1 MGKLSRREMLQ
12 ASAAGVAGVAA
23 TALPGGVSLA
33 SAPSQD
39 DVTMR
44 YQVFWPAD
52 YDQVLAAYTEA
63 NPHVTLEI
71 ISVTGTD
78 HQEVATKILASLAAG
93 TPIDIGFA
101 CTEATQLY
109 AGEGLA
115 APLKSLLMDQ
125 ADDFK
130 EYFAD
135 ISPVL
140 SETMFWE
147 GDYYQLMVDW
157 NAANMFFNI
166 NLLNAAGLEMPE
178 ETWTREDFVAYAQAM
193 TGLGEAGD
201 SFGFAWPNRLWG
213 GWMPWIFVNESN
225 ILSEERAPGGEWF
238 WDTFYADEPKA
249 EGRGGGYRWPEPQA
263 NNPAVVEALEFV
275 VSLTAEGSAP
285 TAELGFSQNMAGFFT
300 NDKIGMFPAGGFF
313 TGHLLES
320 GMEMGE
326 FDVQYWPAWASQRHQ
341 LGVCGPWLLNEG
353 PNLDQA
359 WDFVKFST
367 QREVMETLAFFRDT
381 TRTTPVRRSMNNAER
396 YADTGPAN
404 WHVFYGTADERPD
417 TGPIPAPVFSVEL
430 SNIFTRYTSLAVSL
444 EQSPQEAM
452 DNMQAELEDLYARH
466 A

>member
-1 MGKLSRREMLQ
+1 MSKLSRREMLQ

-23 TALPGGVSLA
+23 AALPGGVSLA

-39 DVTMR
+39 DVTLR

-52 YDQVLAAYTEA
+52 YDQVLATYTEA
-63 NPHVTLEI
+63 NPNVTLEI

-78 HQEVATKILASLAAG
+78 HQEVATKILSSLAAG

-115 APLKSLLMDQ
+115 APLKSRLMDH
-125 ADDFK
+125 ADDFS

-213 GWMPWIFVNESN
+213 GWMPWIFVNETN
-225 ILSEERAPGGEWF
+225 ILTEERAPGGEWF

-341 LGVCGPWLLNEG
+341 LGVCGPWLLNDG
-353 PNLDQA
+353 PNIDRA
-359 WDFVKFST
+359 WDFAKFST

-430 SNIFTRYTSLAVSL
+430 SNIFTRYTSLAVSQ
-444 EQSPQEAM
+444 EQSPQEAL
-452 DNMQAELEDLYARH
+452 DGMQAELEDLYARH

>member
-1 MGKLSRREMLQ
+1 MNRLSRREMLQ

-23 TALPGGVSLA
+23 SALPGGVSLA
-33 SAPSQD
+33 SAPQQE
-39 DVTMR
+39 DVTLR

-63 NPHVTLEI
+63 NPNVTLEI

-78 HQEVATKILASLAAG
+78 HQEVATKILSSLAAG

-115 APLKSLLMDQ
+115 APLKSRLMDH
-125 ADDFK
+125 ADDFS

-178 ETWTREDFVAYAQAM
+178 ETWTREDFVSYAQAM

-213 GWMPWIFVNESN
+213 GWMPWIFVNETN
-225 ILSEERAPGGEWF
+225 ILTEERAPGGEWF

-341 LGVCGPWLLNEG
+341 LGVCGPWLLNDG
-353 PNLDQA
+353 PNIDQA
-359 WDFVKFST
+359 WDFAKFST

-444 EQSPQEAM
+444 EQSPQEAL